1 MMENQPVSASQAL
14 KFAREHLRTKNLSEA
29 KHWASILTK
38 IAPEQEEGWLIL
50 AACSSPEDS
59 VRYLLKVLE
68 INPGSQRARQ
78 GMDWA
83 VKRLRQFKQDQ
94 KSTAPSQSINQDTV
108 PKPKQTPKVK
118 PSNNISWI
126 RISGLVILLALVIFG
141 AWFTFPTIKTV
152 FARQP
157 ISQRPLGVIPKLTI
171 TPTATATATST
182 ATPTPTATA
191 TATPT
196 NTPTSTS
203 TSTPTPTH
211 TPTFTPRPTMP
222 SNYGVEIPAEVDENT
237 RWIDIDLSDQMLY
250 AYIGENIVNSFLV
263 STGTWRTPTVIG
275 EFHIWVKY
283 RYADMRGPGYYLP
296 DVPYTMYFYKGYGI
310 HGTYWHDNFGTPMS
324 HGCVNMRTPEAGWLF
339 DFASVGTLVNVH
351 P

>member
-1 MMENQPVSASQAL
+1 MENSTSTASQAL
-14 KFAREHLRTKNLSEA
+14 SKAREHLRSKNIPEA
-29 KHWASILTK
+29 LHWAKVLIH
-38 IAPEQEEGWLIL
+38 IAPDKEEGWLIL
-50 AACSSPEDS
+50 AACSQPEDS
-59 VRYLLKVLE
+59 VRYLIKALE

-83 VKRLRQFKQDQ
+83 IKRLRKLKQEQ
-94 KSTAPSQSINQDTV
+94 QTTVTNPPSEQMKVTKPATRQSKSLSGNTV
-108 PKPKQTPKVK
+108 WIKV
-118 PSNNISWI
+118 I
-126 RISGLVILLALVIFG
+126 GLIVFLSLIIFG
-141 AWFTFPTIKTV
+141 TWFAFPTIKSV
-152 FARQP
+152 FAKQP
-157 ISQRPLGVIPKLTI
+157 VSQRPDGAIQKLTI

-182 ATPTPTATA
+182 ATSTATATA

-196 NTPTSTS
+196 NTPTFTPTS
-203 TSTPTPTH
+203 TATPTF

-222 SNYGVEIPAEVDENT
+222 TNSGVEIPAEVDENT

-250 AYIGENIVNSFLV
+250 AYIGENVVNSFLV

-283 RYADMRGPGYYLP
+283 RYADMRGPGYNLP
-296 DVPYTMYFYKGYGI
+296 DVPYTMYFYQGYGI

-324 HGCVNMRTPEAGWLF
+324 HGCVNMRTPEAGWLY